1 MSNFWGAVHFK
12 LLFFGLDPH
21 SQNDH
26 NYFKLQL
33 LKLKQFKS
41 RAELLDQFL
50 DGCLKQGIA
59 S

>member
-1 MSNFWGAVHFK
+1 

-21 SQNDH
+21 RQIDH

-33 LKLKQFKS
+33 LKLKQFKNW
-41 RAELLDQFL
+41 AELLDQIL
-50 DGCLKQGIA
+50 DGGLNQGIA

>member
-1 MSNFWGAVHFK
+1 

-21 SQNDH
+21 SQIDH

-33 LKLKQFKS
+33 LKLKQYKN

-50 DGCLKQGIA
+50 DDGLNQGIA